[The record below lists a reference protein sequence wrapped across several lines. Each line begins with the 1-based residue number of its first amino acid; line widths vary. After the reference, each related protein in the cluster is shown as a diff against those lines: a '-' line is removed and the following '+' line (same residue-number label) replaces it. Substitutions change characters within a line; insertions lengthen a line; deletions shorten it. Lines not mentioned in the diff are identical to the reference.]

1 MLLPFS
7 TARRLARSH
16 SIADLRRLA
25 KRRLPRAVFDYADG
39 AAEDEVTAR
48 RNEAAFEDY
57 ELLPRVLRDVSSVDL
72 STTVLG
78 TPVSMPVLLAPTGMT
93 RLFHHDGETAAA
105 RAAHRAGVVYTLSSL
120 STVSIEDLAKASDGP
135 RWFQIYVWK
144 DRGLVREFFDRCRAA
159 GYDALMLTVDVPVL
173 GQRERD
179 LRNGMTIPPSLT
191 LGSALDAALHP
202 SWWWN
207 FLTKPRIGFA
217 NVAGKGDAGRDNL
230 TALWTYINTQFD
242 PSVTWRDLEWMIGE
256 WNGSFAVKGVLDP
269 EDAARAASLGAR
281 GIVVSNHGGRQLDH
295 SPASLDALPAVVEAV
310 AGRAEVI
317 LDGGVRRGADVAK
330 ALALGARAC
339 AIGRAYLYGIGAG
352 GEQGVDRALEL
363 LRAELHRALALLGCA
378 SVTALGPEHV
388 RRRGRRG
395 QRLGI
400 AMTSSNDEYQVRQV
414 RHVILRHRLEG

>member
-57 ELLPRVLRDVSSVDL
+57 QLLPRVLRDVSSVDL

-78 TPVSMPVLLAPTGMT
+78 TPVSMPVMLAPTGMT

-120 STVSIEDLAKASDGP
+120 STVSIEDLAAASDGP

-159 GYDALMLTVDVPVL
+159 GYDALMLTVDMPVL

-217 NVAGKGDAGRDNL
+217 NVAGKGAAGRGDL

-256 WNGSFAVKGVLDP
+256 WNGAFAVKGVLDA

-317 LDGGVRRGADVAK
+317 LDGGIRRGADVAK

-363 LRAELHRALALLGCA
+363 LRTELRRALALLGCP

-388 RRRGRRG
+388 RRRGG
-395 QRLGI
+395 
-400 AMTSSNDEYQVRQV
+400 
-414 RHVILRHRLEG
+414 

>member
-120 STVSIEDLAKASDGP
+120 STVSIEDLAAASDGP

-159 GYDALMLTVDVPVL
+159 GYDALMLTVDMPVL

-217 NVAGKGDAGRDNL
+217 NVAGKGDAGRGDL

-352 GEQGVDRALEL
+352 GEQGVDRAFEL
-363 LRAELHRALALLGCA
+363 LRAELRRALALLGCA
-378 SVTALGPEHV
+378 SVGDLGPEHV
-388 RRRGRRG
+388 RRRG
-395 QRLGI
+395 
-400 AMTSSNDEYQVRQV
+400 
-414 RHVILRHRLEG
+414 

>member
-57 ELLPRVLRDVSSVDL
+57 DLLPRVLRDVSSVDL

-93 RLFHHDGETAAA
+93 RLFHHDGEAAAA

-159 GYDALMLTVDVPVL
+159 GYDALMLTVDMPVL

-217 NVAGKGDAGRDNL
+217 NVAGKGEAGRGDL

-363 LRAELHRALALLGCA
+363 LHIELRRALALLGCA
-378 SVTALGPEHV
+378 RVGGLGPEHV
-388 RRRGRRG
+388 RRR
-395 QRLGI
+395 RL
-400 AMTSSNDEYQVRQV
+400 
-414 RHVILRHRLEG
+414 

>member
-1 MLLPFS
+1 MPLPFS
-7 TARRLARSH
+7 NVGRLARCH
-16 SIADLRRLA
+16 SIADLRRLT

-78 TPVSMPVLLAPTGMT
+78 APVSMPVLLAPTGMT

-120 STVSIEDLAKASDGP
+120 STVSIEDLAAASDGP

-159 GYDALMLTVDVPVL
+159 GYDALMLTVDMPVL

-217 NVAGKGDAGRDNL
+217 NVAGKGDAGRGDL

-256 WNGSFAVKGVLDP
+256 WNGSFAVKGMLDA

-378 SVTALGPEHV
+378 SVGDLGPEHV
-388 RRRGRRG
+388 RRRG
-395 QRLGI
+395 
-400 AMTSSNDEYQVRQV
+400 
-414 RHVILRHRLEG
+414 

>member
-57 ELLPRVLRDVSSVDL
+57 EFLPRVLRDVSSVDL

-78 TPVSMPVLLAPTGMT
+78 TPVSMPVMLAPTGMT

-120 STVSIEDLAKASDGP
+120 STVSIEDLAAASDGP

-159 GYDALMLTVDVPVL
+159 GYDALMLTVDMPVL

-217 NVAGKGDAGRDNL
+217 NVAGKGDAGRGDL

-256 WNGSFAVKGVLDP
+256 WNGSFAVKGVLDA
-269 EDAARAASLGAR
+269 EDAARAAALGAR

-317 LDGGVRRGADVAK
+317 LDGGGRRGADVAK

-388 RRRGRRG
+388 RRRG
-395 QRLGI
+395 
-400 AMTSSNDEYQVRQV
+400 T
-414 RHVILRHRLEG
+414 

>member
-1 MLLPFS
+1 MPLPFS
-7 TARRLARSH
+7 TEARLARCH

-25 KRRLPRAVFDYADG
+25 MRRLPRAVFDYADG

-48 RNEAAFEDY
+48 RNEAAFQDY
-57 ELLPRVLRDVSSVDL
+57 DLLPRVLRDVSSVNL

-78 TPVSMPVLLAPTGMT
+78 TPVSMPLILAPTGMT
-93 RLFHHDGETAAA
+93 RLFHHEGEAAAA
-105 RAAHRAGVVYTLSSL
+105 RAAHRAGLIYSLSSL
-120 STVSIEDLAKASDGP
+120 STLSIEEVAAASDGP

-144 DRGLVREFFDRCRAA
+144 DRELVREFFSRCRDA
-159 GYDALMLTVDVPVL
+159 GYGALMLTADMPVF

-191 LGSALDAALHP
+191 LGAAFDAALHP

-207 FLTKPRIGFA
+207 FLTSRRIGFA
-217 NVAGKGDAGRDNL
+217 NVAGQGDAGRGDL

-242 PSVTWRDLEWMIGE
+242 PSVTWDDLEWMIGE
-256 WNGSFAVKGVLDP
+256 WNGPFAVKGVLDP
-269 EDAARAASLGAR
+269 DDAARAASLGAQ

-295 SPASLDALPAVVEAV
+295 APAALDALPAVVESV

-330 ALALGARAC
+330 ALALGARAV

-352 GEQGVDRALEL
+352 GEPGVDRALDL
-363 LRAELHRALALLGCA
+363 LRTELQRALALLGCPTVA
-378 SVTALGPEHV
+378 DLSAAHV
-388 RRRGRRG
+388 RRRGHRG
-395 QRLGI
+395 
-400 AMTSSNDEYQVRQV
+400 
-414 RHVILRHRLEG
+414 

>member
-78 TPVSMPVLLAPTGMT
+78 TPVSMPVMLAPTGMT

-120 STVSIEDLAKASDGP
+120 STVSIEDLAAASDGP

-159 GYDALMLTVDVPVL
+159 GYDALMLTVDMPVL

-207 FLTKPRIGFA
+207 FLTKQRIGFA
-217 NVAGKGDAGRDNL
+217 NVAGKGDAGRGDL

-256 WNGSFAVKGVLDP
+256 WNGAFAVKGVLDA

-317 LDGGVRRGADVAK
+317 LDGGVRRGTDVAK

-388 RRRGRRG
+388 RRRG
-395 QRLGI
+395 
-400 AMTSSNDEYQVRQV
+400 T
-414 RHVILRHRLEG
+414 

>member
-57 ELLPRVLRDVSSVDL
+57 DLLPRVLRDVSSVDL

-78 TPVSMPVLLAPTGMT
+78 TPVSMPVMLAPTGMT

-120 STVSIEDLAKASDGP
+120 STVSIEDLAAASDGP

-159 GYDALMLTVDVPVL
+159 GYDALMLTVDMPVL

-217 NVAGKGDAGRDNL
+217 NVAGKGDAGRGDL

-256 WNGSFAVKGVLDP
+256 WNGAFAVKGVLDP

-330 ALALGARAC
+330 ALALGAQAC

-363 LRAELHRALALLGCA
+363 LRAELRRALALLGCA
-378 SVTALGPEHV
+378 SVGDLGAEHV
-388 RRRGRRG
+388 RRRE
-395 QRLGI
+395 
-400 AMTSSNDEYQVRQV
+400 A
-414 RHVILRHRLEG
+414 

>member
-1 MLLPFS
+1 M
-7 TARRLARSH
+7 
-16 SIADLRRLA
+16 
-25 KRRLPRAVFDYADG
+25 
-39 AAEDEVTAR
+39 
-48 RNEAAFEDY
+48 
-57 ELLPRVLRDVSSVDL
+57 LRDVSSVDL

-93 RLFHHDGETAAA
+93 RLFHHEGEAAAA
-105 RAAHRAGVVYTLSSL
+105 RAAHRAGVAYTLSSL
-120 STVSIEDLAKASDGP
+120 SAVSIEDLAEASDGP

-159 GYDALMLTVDVPVL
+159 GYDALMLTVDMPVL

-191 LGSALDAALHP
+191 LGSAFDAALHP
-202 SWWWN
+202 FWWWN

-217 NVAGKGDAGRDNL
+217 NVAGKGDAGRGNL
-230 TALWTYINTQFD
+230 TALWAYINTQFD

-256 WNGSFAVKGVLDP
+256 WNGAFAVKGVLDP

-317 LDGGVRRGADVAK
+317 LDGGVRRGTDVAK

-363 LRAELHRALALLGCA
+363 LRIELRRALALLGCA
-378 SVTALGPEHV
+378 SVSELGPEHV
-388 RRRGRRG
+388 RRRG
-395 QRLGI
+395 
-400 AMTSSNDEYQVRQV
+400 A
-414 RHVILRHRLEG
+414 

>member
-1 MLLPFS
+1 MPLPFS
-7 TARRLARSH
+7 SAGRLARCH

-25 KRRLPRAVFDYADG
+25 QRRLPRAVFDYADG

-57 ELLPRVLRDVSSVDL
+57 EFLPRVLRDVSSVDL

-120 STVSIEDLAKASDGP
+120 STVSIEDLAEASDGP

-144 DRGLVREFFDRCRAA
+144 DRELVREFFDRCRAA
-159 GYDALMLTVDVPVL
+159 GYDALMLTVDMPVL

-191 LGSALDAALHP
+191 LRSAFDAALHP

-217 NVAGKGDAGRDNL
+217 NVAGKGDAGRGDL

-256 WNGSFAVKGVLDP
+256 WNGPFAVKGILDP
-269 EDAARAASLGAR
+269 EDAARAASLGAQ

-295 SPASLDALPAVVEAV
+295 APAALDALPAVVEAV

-363 LRAELHRALALLGCA
+363 LRTELRRALALLGCA
-378 SVTALGPEHV
+378 SVSDLGAEHV
-388 RRRGRRG
+388 RRRGYSPVESG
-395 QRLGI
+395 PEI
-400 AMTSSNDEYQVRQV
+400 V
-414 RHVILRHRLEG
+414 

>member
-1 MLLPFS
+1 M
-7 TARRLARSH
+7 
-16 SIADLRRLA
+16 
-25 KRRLPRAVFDYADG
+25 
-39 AAEDEVTAR
+39 
-48 RNEAAFEDY
+48 
-57 ELLPRVLRDVSSVDL
+57 LPRVLRDVSSVDL

-78 TPVSMPVLLAPTGMT
+78 TPVSMPVMLAPTGMT

-159 GYDALMLTVDVPVL
+159 GYDALMLTVDMPVL

-202 SWWWN
+202 AWWWN

-217 NVAGKGDAGRDNL
+217 NVAGKGDAGRGDL

-256 WNGSFAVKGVLDP
+256 WNGAFAVKGVLDP
-269 EDAARAASLGAR
+269 EDAARAAALGAR

-363 LRAELHRALALLGCA
+363 LRAELRRALALLGCA

-388 RRRGRRG
+388 RRRGG
-395 QRLGI
+395 
-400 AMTSSNDEYQVRQV
+400 
-414 RHVILRHRLEG
+414 

>member
-1 MLLPFS
+1 MPLPFS
-7 TARRLARSH
+7 NVGRLARCH

-78 TPVSMPVLLAPTGMT
+78 TPVLMPVLLAPTGMT

-120 STVSIEDLAKASDGP
+120 STVSIEDLVEASDGP

-159 GYDALMLTVDVPVL
+159 GYDALMLTVDMPVL

-207 FLTKPRIGFA
+207 FLTKPRIRFA
-217 NVAGKGDAGRDNL
+217 NVAGKGDAGRGDL

-242 PSVTWRDLEWMIGE
+242 PSVTWDDLEWMIGE
-256 WNGSFAVKGVLDP
+256 WNGAFAVKGVLDA

-317 LDGGVRRGADVAK
+317 LDGGIRRGADVAK

-378 SVTALGPEHV
+378 SVGDLGREHV
-388 RRRGRRG
+388 RRRG
-395 QRLGI
+395 
-400 AMTSSNDEYQVRQV
+400 A
-414 RHVILRHRLEG
+414 

>member
-1 MLLPFS
+1 MPLPFS
-7 TARRLARSH
+7 NAARLARCH

-25 KRRLPRAVFDYADG
+25 MRRLPRAVFDYADG

-57 ELLPRVLRDVSSVDL
+57 DLLPRVLRDVSSVDL

-93 RLFHHDGETAAA
+93 RLFHHDGEAAAA
-105 RAAHRAGVVYTLSSL
+105 RAAHRAGVVYALSSL
-120 STVSIEDLAKASDGP
+120 STVSIEDLAEASDGP

-144 DRGLVREFFDRCRAA
+144 DRELVREFFGRCRAA
-159 GYDALMLTVDVPVL
+159 GYDALMLTADMPVL

-191 LGSALDAALHP
+191 LGSAFDAALHP

-207 FLTKPRIGFA
+207 FLAKPRIGFA
-217 NVAGKGDAGRDNL
+217 NVADKGDAGRVAL

-242 PSVTWRDLEWMIGE
+242 PSVTWDDLEWMIGE
-256 WNGSFAVKGVLDP
+256 WNGAFAVKGILDP
-269 EDAARAASLGAR
+269 EDAARAASLGAQ

-295 SPASLDALPAVVEAV
+295 APAALDALPAVVDAV

-363 LRAELHRALALLGCA
+363 LRTELRRALALLGCP
-378 SVTALGPEHV
+378 SVNDLGPEHV
-388 RRRGRRG
+388 RRRG
-395 QRLGI
+395 
-400 AMTSSNDEYQVRQV
+400 S
-414 RHVILRHRLEG
+414 

>member
-78 TPVSMPVLLAPTGMT
+78 TPVSMPVMLAPTGMT

-120 STVSIEDLAKASDGP
+120 STVSIEDLAAASDGP

-159 GYDALMLTVDVPVL
+159 GYDALMLTVDMPVL

-217 NVAGKGDAGRDNL
+217 NVAGKGDAGHGDL

-256 WNGSFAVKGVLDP
+256 WNGAFAVKGVLDP

-317 LDGGVRRGADVAK
+317 LDGGVRRGTDVAK

-363 LRAELHRALALLGCA
+363 LRIELRRALALLGCPN
-378 SVTALGPEHV
+378 VGDLGAEHV
-388 RRRGRRG
+388 RRR
-395 QRLGI
+395 
-400 AMTSSNDEYQVRQV
+400 A
-414 RHVILRHRLEG
+414 

>member
-78 TPVSMPVLLAPTGMT
+78 TPVSMPVMLAPTGMT

-120 STVSIEDLAKASDGP
+120 STVSIEDLAAASDGP

-159 GYDALMLTVDVPVL
+159 GYDALMLTVDMPVL

-217 NVAGKGDAGRDNL
+217 NVAGKGAAGHGDL

-256 WNGSFAVKGVLDP
+256 WNGAFAVKGVLDP

-363 LRAELHRALALLGCA
+363 LRAELRRALALLGCA
-378 SVTALGPEHV
+378 SVGDSGCRARAAAGIVGDKANGPRAIMGPRTSPARQASHV
-388 RRRGRRG
+388 
-395 QRLGI
+395 
-400 AMTSSNDEYQVRQV
+400 
-414 RHVILRHRLEG
+414 H

>member
-1 MLLPFS
+1 MPLPFS
-7 TARRLARSH
+7 NVGRLARCH
-16 SIADLRRLA
+16 SIADLRRLT

-78 TPVSMPVLLAPTGMT
+78 APVSMPVLLAPTGMT

-120 STVSIEDLAKASDGP
+120 STVSIEDLAEASDGP

-144 DRGLVREFFDRCRAA
+144 DRELVREFFDRCRAA
-159 GYDALMLTVDVPVL
+159 GYDALMLTVDMPVL

-191 LGSALDAALHP
+191 LRSAFDAALHP

-217 NVAGKGDAGRDNL
+217 NVAGKGDAGRGDL

-256 WNGSFAVKGVLDP
+256 WNGPFAVKGILDP
-269 EDAARAASLGAR
+269 EDAARAASLGAQ

-295 SPASLDALPAVVEAV
+295 APAALDALPAVVEAV

-363 LRAELHRALALLGCA
+363 LRTELRRALALLGCA
-378 SVTALGPEHV
+378 SVSDLGAEHV
-388 RRRGRRG
+388 RRRGYSPVESG
-395 QRLGI
+395 PEI
-400 AMTSSNDEYQVRQV
+400 V
-414 RHVILRHRLEG
+414 

>member
-57 ELLPRVLRDVSSVDL
+57 DLLPRVLRDVSSVDL

-78 TPVSMPVLLAPTGMT
+78 TPVSMPVMLAPTGMT

-159 GYDALMLTVDVPVL
+159 GYDALMLTVDMPVL

-217 NVAGKGDAGRDNL
+217 NVAGKGDAGRGDL

-256 WNGSFAVKGVLDP
+256 WNGAFAVKGVLDA
-269 EDAARAASLGAR
+269 EDAARAAALGAR

-295 SPASLDALPAVVEAV
+295 SPASLDALPVVVEAV

-317 LDGGVRRGADVAK
+317 LDGGIRRGADVAK

-363 LRAELHRALALLGCA
+363 LRAELRRALALLGCA

-388 RRRGRRG
+388 RRRGATPNPTRSDRSG
-395 QRLGI
+395 
-400 AMTSSNDEYQVRQV
+400 TSS
-414 RHVILRHRLEG
+414 

>member
-78 TPVSMPVLLAPTGMT
+78 TPVSMPVMLAPTGMT

-120 STVSIEDLAKASDGP
+120 STVSIEDLAAASDGP

-159 GYDALMLTVDVPVL
+159 GYDALMLTVDMPVL

-217 NVAGKGDAGRDNL
+217 NVAGKGDAGHGDL

-256 WNGSFAVKGVLDP
+256 WNGAFAVKGVLDP

-363 LRAELHRALALLGCA
+363 LRAELRRALALLGCA

-388 RRRGRRG
+388 RRRGG
-395 QRLGI
+395 
-400 AMTSSNDEYQVRQV
+400 
-414 RHVILRHRLEG
+414 

>member
-78 TPVSMPVLLAPTGMT
+78 TPVSMPVMLAPTGMT

-120 STVSIEDLAKASDGP
+120 STVSIEDLAAASDGP

-159 GYDALMLTVDVPVL
+159 GYDALMLTVDMPVL

-217 NVAGKGDAGRDNL
+217 NVAGKGDAGRGDL

-256 WNGSFAVKGVLDP
+256 WNGAFAVKGVLDP

-317 LDGGVRRGADVAK
+317 LDGGIRRGADVAK

-363 LRAELHRALALLGCA
+363 LRAELRRALALLGCP

-388 RRRGRRG
+388 RRRDPP
-395 QRLGI
+395 
-400 AMTSSNDEYQVRQV
+400 A
-414 RHVILRHRLEG
+414 

>member
-120 STVSIEDLAKASDGP
+120 STVSIEDLAAASDGP

-159 GYDALMLTVDVPVL
+159 GYDALMLTVDMPVL

-217 NVAGKGDAGRDNL
+217 NVAGKGDAGRGDL

-256 WNGSFAVKGVLDP
+256 WNGAFAVKGVLDP

-352 GEQGVDRALEL
+352 GEQGVDRTLEL
-363 LRAELHRALALLGCA
+363 LRTELRRALALLGCP

-388 RRRGRRG
+388 RRREATPNPTRSDRSG
-395 QRLGI
+395 
-400 AMTSSNDEYQVRQV
+400 TSS
-414 RHVILRHRLEG
+414 

>member
-1 MLLPFS
+1 MPLPFS
-7 TARRLARSH
+7 NVGRLARCH

-78 TPVSMPVLLAPTGMT
+78 APVSMPVLLAPTGMT

-120 STVSIEDLAKASDGP
+120 STVSIEDLAAASDGP

-159 GYDALMLTVDVPVL
+159 GYDALMLTVDMPVL

-217 NVAGKGDAGRDNL
+217 NVAGKGDAGRGDL

-256 WNGSFAVKGVLDP
+256 WNGAFAVKGVLDP

-363 LRAELHRALALLGCA
+363 LRAELRRALALLGCA
-378 SVTALGPEHV
+378 SVTELGPEHV
-388 RRRGRRG
+388 RRRG
-395 QRLGI
+395 
-400 AMTSSNDEYQVRQV
+400 
-414 RHVILRHRLEG
+414 

>member
-57 ELLPRVLRDVSSVDL
+57 EFLPRVLRDVSSVDL

-78 TPVSMPVLLAPTGMT
+78 TPVSMPVMLAPTGMT

-120 STVSIEDLAKASDGP
+120 STVSIEDLAAASDGP

-159 GYDALMLTVDVPVL
+159 GYDALMLTVDMPVL

-217 NVAGKGDAGRDNL
+217 NVAGKGDAGRGDL

-317 LDGGVRRGADVAK
+317 LDGGVRRGTDVAK

-363 LRAELHRALALLGCA
+363 LRAELRRALALLGCA
-378 SVTALGPEHV
+378 SVGTLGAEHV
-388 RRRGRRG
+388 RRRG
-395 QRLGI
+395 
-400 AMTSSNDEYQVRQV
+400 T
-414 RHVILRHRLEG
+414 

>member
-159 GYDALMLTVDVPVL
+159 GYDALMLTVDMPVL

-191 LGSALDAALHP
+191 LGSAFDAALHP

-217 NVAGKGDAGRDNL
+217 NVAGKGAAGHGDL

-256 WNGSFAVKGVLDP
+256 WNGAFAVKGALDA

-295 SPASLDALPAVVEAV
+295 APASLDALPAVVEAV

-317 LDGGVRRGADVAK
+317 LDGGIRRGADVAK

-363 LRAELHRALALLGCA
+363 LRAELRRALALLGCP

-388 RRRGRRG
+388 RRRGG
-395 QRLGI
+395 
-400 AMTSSNDEYQVRQV
+400 
-414 RHVILRHRLEG
+414 

>member
-57 ELLPRVLRDVSSVDL
+57 DLLPRVLRDVSSVDL

-120 STVSIEDLAKASDGP
+120 STVSIEDLAAASDGP

-159 GYDALMLTVDVPVL
+159 GYDALMLTVDMPVL

-217 NVAGKGDAGRDNL
+217 NVAGKGDAGHGDL

-256 WNGSFAVKGVLDP
+256 WNGAFAVKGVLDA

-317 LDGGVRRGADVAK
+317 LDGGIRRGADVAK

-363 LRAELHRALALLGCA
+363 LRAELRRALALLGCP

-388 RRRGRRG
+388 RRREATPNPTRSDRSG
-395 QRLGI
+395 
-400 AMTSSNDEYQVRQV
+400 TSS
-414 RHVILRHRLEG
+414 

>member
-57 ELLPRVLRDVSSVDL
+57 DLLPRVLRDVSSVDL

-120 STVSIEDLAKASDGP
+120 STVSIEDLAAASDGP

-159 GYDALMLTVDVPVL
+159 GYDALMLTVDMPVL

-217 NVAGKGDAGRDNL
+217 NVAGKGDAGHGDL

-256 WNGSFAVKGVLDP
+256 WNGAFAVKGVLDA

-317 LDGGVRRGADVAK
+317 LDGGIRRGADVAK

-363 LRAELHRALALLGCA
+363 LRAELHRALALLGCP
-378 SVTALGPEHV
+378 SVGDLGPEHV
-388 RRRGRRG
+388 RRRGG
-395 QRLGI
+395 
-400 AMTSSNDEYQVRQV
+400 
-414 RHVILRHRLEG
+414 

>member
-78 TPVSMPVLLAPTGMT
+78 TPVSMPVMLAPTGMT

-120 STVSIEDLAKASDGP
+120 STVSIEDLAAVSDGP

-159 GYDALMLTVDVPVL
+159 GYDALMLTVDMPVL

-217 NVAGKGDAGRDNL
+217 NVAGKGDAGHGDL

-256 WNGSFAVKGVLDP
+256 WNGAFAVKGVLDP

-317 LDGGVRRGADVAK
+317 LDGGIRRGADVAK
-330 ALALGARAC
+330 ALALGAQR
-339 AIGRAYLYGIGAG
+339 
-352 GEQGVDRALEL
+352 
-363 LRAELHRALALLGCA
+363 LRHRARLPLR
-378 SVTALGPEHV
+378 H
-388 RRRGRRG
+388 RRGRRTG
-395 QRLGI
+395 SRPHPRT
-400 AMTSSNDEYQVRQV
+400 ADAPSSAAPWRCWGVPASPP
-414 RHVILRHRLEG
+414 

>member
-57 ELLPRVLRDVSSVDL
+57 DLLPRVLRDVSSVDL

-120 STVSIEDLAKASDGP
+120 STVSIEDLAAASDGP

-159 GYDALMLTVDVPVL
+159 GYDALMLTVDMPVL

-179 LRNGMTIPPSLT
+179 LRNGMTTPPSLT

-217 NVAGKGDAGRDNL
+217 NVAGKGDAGHGDL

-256 WNGSFAVKGVLDP
+256 WNGAFAVKGVLDA

-317 LDGGVRRGADVAK
+317 LDGGIRRGADVAK

-363 LRAELHRALALLGCA
+363 LRAELRRALALLGCP

-388 RRRGRRG
+388 RRREATPNPTRSDRSG
-395 QRLGI
+395 
-400 AMTSSNDEYQVRQV
+400 TSS
-414 RHVILRHRLEG
+414 

>member
-78 TPVSMPVLLAPTGMT
+78 TPVSMPVMLAPTGMT

-105 RAAHRAGVVYTLSSL
+105 RGAHRAGVVYTLSSL
-120 STVSIEDLAKASDGP
+120 STVSIEDLAAASDGP

-159 GYDALMLTVDVPVL
+159 GYDALMLTVDMPVL

-217 NVAGKGDAGRDNL
+217 NVAGKGAAGHGDL

-256 WNGSFAVKGVLDP
+256 WNGAFAVKGVLDP

-363 LRAELHRALALLGCA
+363 LRAELRRALALLGCA
-378 SVTALGPEHV
+378 SVSELGPEHV
-388 RRRGRRG
+388 RRRG
-395 QRLGI
+395 
-400 AMTSSNDEYQVRQV
+400 
-414 RHVILRHRLEG
+414 

>member
-78 TPVSMPVLLAPTGMT
+78 TPVSMPVMLAPTGMT

-120 STVSIEDLAKASDGP
+120 STVSIEDLAAASDGP

-159 GYDALMLTVDVPVL
+159 GYDALMLTVDMPVL

-179 LRNGMTIPPSLT
+179 LRNGMTIPPALT

-217 NVAGKGDAGRDNL
+217 NVAGKGDAGRGDL

-256 WNGSFAVKGVLDP
+256 WNGAFAVKGVLDP

-317 LDGGVRRGADVAK
+317 LDGGVRRGTDVAK

-363 LRAELHRALALLGCA
+363 LRAELRRALALLGCA

-388 RRRGRRG
+388 RRRG
-395 QRLGI
+395 
-400 AMTSSNDEYQVRQV
+400 T
-414 RHVILRHRLEG
+414 

>member
-78 TPVSMPVLLAPTGMT
+78 TPVSMPVMLAPTGMT

-120 STVSIEDLAKASDGP
+120 STVSIEDLAAASDGP

-159 GYDALMLTVDVPVL
+159 GYDALMLTVDMPVL

-217 NVAGKGDAGRDNL
+217 NVAGKGDAGRGDL

-256 WNGSFAVKGVLDP
+256 WNGAFAVKGVLDA

-317 LDGGVRRGADVAK
+317 LDGGVRRGTDVAK

-363 LRAELHRALALLGCA
+363 LRAELRRALALLGCA
-378 SVTALGPEHV
+378 SVGALGAEHV
-388 RRRGRRG
+388 RRRG
-395 QRLGI
+395 
-400 AMTSSNDEYQVRQV
+400 T
-414 RHVILRHRLEG
+414 

>member
-57 ELLPRVLRDVSSVDL
+57 DLLPRVLRDVSSVDL

-120 STVSIEDLAKASDGP
+120 STVSIEDLAAASDGP

-159 GYDALMLTVDVPVL
+159 GYDALMLTVDMPVL

-217 NVAGKGDAGRDNL
+217 NVAGKGDAGRGDL

-256 WNGSFAVKGVLDP
+256 WNGAFAVKGVLDP

-317 LDGGVRRGADVAK
+317 LDGGIRRGADVAK

-363 LRAELHRALALLGCA
+363 LRTELRRALALLGCP

-388 RRRGRRG
+388 RRRGP
-395 QRLGI
+395 
-400 AMTSSNDEYQVRQV
+400 RQTLPGPTGPA
-414 RHVILRHRLEG
+414 RHLETPA

>member
-93 RLFHHDGETAAA
+93 RLFHHDGEAAAA

-120 STVSIEDLAKASDGP
+120 STVSIENLAAASDGP

-159 GYDALMLTVDVPVL
+159 GYDALMLTVDMPVL

-217 NVAGKGDAGRDNL
+217 NVAGKGAAGHGDL

-256 WNGSFAVKGVLDP
+256 WDGAFAVKGVLDA

-317 LDGGVRRGADVAK
+317 LDGGVRRGTDVAK

-363 LRAELHRALALLGCA
+363 LRAELRRALALLGCP

-388 RRRGRRG
+388 RRRG
-395 QRLGI
+395 
-400 AMTSSNDEYQVRQV
+400 
-414 RHVILRHRLEG
+414 